1 MTPGA
6 TSRRGGGGVVRP
18 AIPGASPAARIV
30 LPGPFS
36 GKTAAAVR
44 AMEMM
49 AAGEVFFL
57 FFSGA
62 LVFRTA
68 VPGSRSAGSQ
78 DFRRAGGRLAGL
90 SDSFL
95 QRRRTVWK
103 MPATPPGCLSSPPVA
118 AGHGQPCIRP
128 AFRIGSAGAAGMEV
142 RGALA
147 ACRSGTAYTPSS
159 SGVCSSCRERSSL
172 ASTASSQSALVKAWA
187 SEGKVPARTSSA

>member
-6 TSRRGGGGVVRP
+6 TPLRGGGGVVRP

-57 FFSGA
+57 FFQVFWFSERPCLEAVRPDRRTSGVQA
-62 LVFRTA
+62 EGLRDCLTVFCNA
-68 VPGSRSAGSQ
+68 
-78 DFRRAGGRLAGL
+78 AGL
-90 SDSFL
+90 SGRCLQHRRAVCPLRPLRQATDSLVSGRHF
-95 QRRRTVWK
+95 
-103 MPATPPGCLSSPPVA
+103 
-118 AGHGQPCIRP
+118 
-128 AFRIGSAGAAGMEV
+128 GSALLARRGMEV